1 MQAIDYLREINHCIS
16 YITLPSFE
24 HVENNHRP
32 LVPLQVEELSRLTSE
47 ITLLF
52 NEISAMLTKKN
63 YEDFELIVARQQN
76 IQRLVDETRKKQVK
90 RIKNSETGTRN
101 SILYLNI
108 LAEIKNLSLFTVNLL
123 KSSRDFQVSAKVMP
137 TKAN

>member
-1 MQAIDYLREINHCIS
+1 
-16 YITLPSFE
+16 
-24 HVENNHRP
+24 
-32 LVPLQVEELSRLTSE
+32 
-47 ITLLF
+47 
-52 NEISAMLTKKN
+52 MLTKKN

-90 RIKNSETGTRN
+90 RIKSSETGTRN

-123 KSSRDFQVSAKVMP
+123 KSSRDFQVSAKVTP
-137 TKAN
+137 TKMP